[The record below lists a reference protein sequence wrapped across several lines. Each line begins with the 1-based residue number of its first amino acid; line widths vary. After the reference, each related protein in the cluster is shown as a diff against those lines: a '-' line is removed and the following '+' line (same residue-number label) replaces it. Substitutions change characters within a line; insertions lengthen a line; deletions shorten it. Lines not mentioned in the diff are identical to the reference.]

1 LLIFNR
7 INKKEFQYSEERKTR
22 LLQRKYPKFCLELI
36 FILLIVLG
44 GLKSLERGKYLPV
57 NDSDE
62 VAWIFTGYYFNLYF
76 LQFDLFHE
84 DWNDYEAF
92 DHPPLA
98 KYIVGGTLFLSGYT
112 IDSLAPKRFWNSVP
126 IDKLGIYFNLVKD
139 KIPNPVVVIPW
150 SRSVIFGFALAS
162 LLLIYIFIRILY
174 GVLPAVISTSMI
186 AMNPIFNYHSIQIV
200 ADPILLFFFALFLLL
215 CALHFKSQK
224 NIYIVVAFIVSS
236 LAFLTKLN
244 GILLVPLLIMIFFVE
259 KKFSISKQD
268 FKSLAVGFIAFLLIS
283 ILLNPVFLN
292 SGIKAIGKMIEVRLT
307 AFRIYQETFKH
318 VALLSVS
325 DRFITAT
332 GVIFFKYSRFYQ
344 LIKVP
349 VELIMFMLGM
359 FYVFR
364 RRDLFFILIFIFLV
378 VVPIAILPYKA
389 SRYFYWIIPFT
400 YIIAGLSSNLF
411 KEMVSKKNLELL
423 KTIISPFGKW
433 HILGDKGNQGE

>member
-1 LLIFNR
+1 
-7 INKKEFQYSEERKTR
+7 
-22 LLQRKYPKFCLELI
+22 
-36 FILLIVLG
+36 
-44 GLKSLERGKYLPV
+44 
-57 NDSDE
+57 
-62 VAWIFTGYYFNLYF
+62 
-76 LQFDLFHE
+76 
-84 DWNDYEAF
+84 
-92 DHPPLA
+92 
-98 KYIVGGTLFLSGYT
+98 
-112 IDSLAPKRFWNSVP
+112 
-126 IDKLGIYFNLVKD
+126 
-139 KIPNPVVVIPW
+139 
-150 SRSVIFGFALAS
+150 
-162 LLLIYIFIRILY
+162 
-174 GVLPAVISTSMI
+174 
-186 AMNPIFNYHSIQIV
+186 
-200 ADPILLFFFALFLLL
+200 
-215 CALHFKSQK
+215 
-224 NIYIVVAFIVSS
+224 
-236 LAFLTKLN
+236 
-244 GILLVPLLIMIFFVE
+244 MIFFVE

-292 SGIKAIGKMIEVRLT
+292 SGTKAIGKMIEVRLT

-423 KTIISPFGKW
+423 KTINSPFGKW